1 MYNAENTPLGVSE
14 IAKILKVKPDTV
26 SSWQLR
32 NNLPKPDWYINDMK
46 TRIWTIKTVI
56 DWANATGRNKYK
68 LSYKSAQ
75 EFLLGKKPKVEQPTS
90 NLINVDFLAKYDDTE
105 LS

>member
-1 MYNAENTPLGVSE
+1 MYSPENTPLGVSE

-46 TRIWTIKTVI
+46 TRIWTLKTVI

-68 LSYKSAQ
+68 LSYESAQ
-75 EFLLGKKPKVEQPTS
+75 NFLLGKKPKVEQATS
-90 NLINVDFLAKYDDTE
+90 NLINVDFIGNYDDSD
-105 LS
+105 L

>member
-46 TRIWTIKTVI
+46 TRIWTLKTII

-68 LSYKSAQ
+68 LSYQSAQ
-75 EFLLGKKPKVEQPTS
+75 NFLLWKKPKVEEGTS
-90 NLINVDFLAKYDDTE
+90 NLINVDFIGNYDDSD
-105 LS
+105 L